1 MYEYDCLESP
11 DRRVR
16 RTRQAI
22 QRALVELILE
32 KGYEAV
38 TVTDVI
44 ERADIGRS
52 TFYAHYTSKQ
62 EVLFGNLD
70 RFTRFLREASAGS
83 PGKLFSFSLAMFQH
97 VHEQRTLLRA
107 LIGRRGGTVVVAHAE
122 KVLAG
127 IVRGELVAYLPE
139 GAEPPPQL
147 DLVVTA
153 IVGAFMALVR
163 DWVEGDAGVGPEAL
177 NDAFLALV
185 LPGVEALLARPPVE
199 EPPGAFVL

>member
-1 MYEYDCLESP
+1 MYEYDCLNTP

-32 KGYEAV
+32 KGYDAV

-44 ERADIGRS
+44 DRADIGRS

-70 RFTRFLREASAGS
+70 RFTEFLRAESEAS
-83 PGKLFSFSLAMFQH
+83 PGKLFAFSLPMFQH
-97 VHEQRTLLRA
+97 IQEQRTLLRA
-107 LIGRRGGTVVVAHAE
+107 LIGRRSGSPVVAHSE

-127 IVRGELVAYLPE
+127 IVRGELLAYLPD
-139 GAEPPPQL
+139 GGHPPRPL
-147 DLVVTA
+147 DLMVTG

-163 DWVEGDAGVGPEAL
+163 EWVEGDLTETPEVM

-185 LPGVEALLARPPVE
+185 LPGVEALLAQA
-199 EPPGAFVL
+199 PG